1 MKNKENLHLSLCA
14 HVTSLHLLKIFQAEV
29 LWQSR
34 ATRLWSLL
42 WRWVRLLSIL
52 SHHSIF
58 SFWLLPILSHHFCL
72 GPLTI
77 SRSSMYIF
85 VSGLGGHWDAEHCQ
99 GAAEGADKDCGSVAV
114 HTLKSLMLY
123 IYIYVPSQFFSDI
136 LRNSERWRYFNVE
149 PYCVHFLFWRPEYQ
163 PSWFPEVVV
172 TKVKKNLFLL
182 IHTFMSFV
190 YLCWSCVNF

>member
-1 MKNKENLHLSLCA
+1 MGRLVRLLCSILLPEGRGQEKVEIVIIFRKRWKRSLLFSKRWQSHCFFFRKKWKNRENLHLYLCA
-14 HVTSLHLLKIFQAEV
+14 HVTSLHLLQIFQVEV

-58 SFWLLPILSHHFCL
+58 SFCL

-99 GAAEGADKDCGSVAV
+99 GAAEGADKDCGSVSV
-114 HTLKSLMLY
+114 HSL
-123 IYIYVPSQFFSDI
+123 
-136 LRNSERWRYFNVE
+136 
-149 PYCVHFLFWRPEYQ
+149 
-163 PSWFPEVVV
+163 
-172 TKVKKNLFLL
+172 
-182 IHTFMSFV
+182 
-190 YLCWSCVNF
+190 